1 MSSSPADPRIDY
13 FNTLAPKWDTEGP
26 SAEEMIRTLRGNAEL
41 IDLRN
46 GHDLLEVGCGTGKC
60 TGYLAQRVAPG
71 RVTAIDFSPEMV
83 RLTEAKGFD
92 VDVKVLDVC
101 ADPLL
106 EEAYDV
112 VLCYHV
118 FPHFRDRAFALA
130 NMAKSL
136 KPGGRLLVLH
146 TRGSKQ
152 INEFHASLEGPVRGD
167 ALPEDEDAW
176 RELLSKAELGFLTY
190 VDEDDLFLVEAV
202 RGRA

>member
-1 MSSSPADPRIDY
+1 MESSPADPRIDY
-13 FNTLAPKWDTEGP
+13 FDKLASTWDTQGP
-26 SAEEMIRTLRGNAEL
+26 GAEEMIRTLRSNADL

-46 GHDLLEVGCGTGKC
+46 GQDLLEVGCGTGKC
-60 TGYLAQRVAPG
+60 TGYLAQRVSPG

-83 RLTEAKGFD
+83 RLTEAKDFD
-92 VDVKVLDVC
+92 VELKVLDVC
-101 ADPLL
+101 EDSLP

-118 FPHFRDRAFALA
+118 FPHFRDRHFALA
-130 NMAKSL
+130 NMAASL

-152 INEFHASLEGPVRGD
+152 INEFHASLDGAVRGD

-176 RELLSKAELGFLTY
+176 RELLSKAEMGFLTY
-190 VDEDDLFLVEAV
+190 VNEDDLFLVEAV
-202 RGRA
+202 RGAG